1 VTTKDLTVW
10 GAALDEGPADLAAI
24 AGVETALKLA
34 RSGRII
40 SAIKHLE
47 AANPKISRG
56 RAKMIV
62 HSFGYGR
69 ELHWPEQEKWPR
81 QNRQP
86 VRCL

>member
-1 VTTKDLTVW
+1 MTKDLNPM
-10 GAALDEGPADLAAI
+10 GAALDERPADPAAI
-24 AGVETALKLA
+24 MGVEIALKLA

-56 RAKMIV
+56 TAKIIV

-69 ELHWPEQEKWPR
+69 ELHWPEHEKWPG